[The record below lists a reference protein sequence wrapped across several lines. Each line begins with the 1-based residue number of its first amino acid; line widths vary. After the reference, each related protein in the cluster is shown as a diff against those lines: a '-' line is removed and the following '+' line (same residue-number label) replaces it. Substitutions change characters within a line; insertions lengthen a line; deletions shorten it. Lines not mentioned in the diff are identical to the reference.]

1 MILLLCDL
9 SHIFTVRNE
18 VAKVMFFTCVCP
30 HGRGCLPQCMLGYH
44 PPGADP
50 EQTSP
55 EQTPPRAD
63 TPPERRP
70 LLRTVR
76 ILLECILV
84 IKRTYLF
91 CLIELFMN
99 LNDHI
104 FCIYH
109 KIKNSIFTCNYMLN
123 IARVVRTSIRTA
135 SLKIRFQ
142 REFLQAK
149 SDYRYNYSRKKQIKK
164 KLRCFIKI

>member
-1 MILLLCDL
+1 MLTVFLTTKSVDISTYYD
-9 SHIFTVRNE
+9 SFTLRLKPHFYRPQRSCKGYV
-18 VAKVMFFTCVCP
+18 FTGVCP
-30 HGRGCLPQCMLGYH
+30 HGGVCLSACWDTI

-50 EQTSP
+50 PRADTPQSRHP
-55 EQTPPRAD
+55 RSRHPPRAD

-70 LLRTVR
+70 LLRTER

-104 FCIYH
+104 FYTYH

-123 IARVVRTSIRTA
+123 IARVVRTSVRTA
-135 SLKIRFQ
+135 SLKI
-142 REFLQAK
+142 
-149 SDYRYNYSRKKQIKK
+149 
-164 KLRCFIKI
+164 

>member
-1 MILLLCDL
+1 MILLHCDL

-18 VAKVMFFTCVCP
+18 VAKVMFLHACV
-30 HGRGCLPQCMLGYH
+30 HTGGGVCLSACWDTT

-50 EQTSP
+50 EQTPP

-99 LNDHI
+99 LNHHI
-104 FCIYH
+104 FYIYH
-109 KIKNSIFTCNYMLN
+109 KIKNSIFACNYMLN
-123 IARVVRTSIRTA
+123 IARVVRTSVRTA
-135 SLKIRFQ
+135 SLKIR
-142 REFLQAK
+142 
-149 SDYRYNYSRKKQIKK
+149 
-164 KLRCFIKI
+164 

>member
-1 MILLLCDL
+1 M
-9 SHIFTVRNE
+9 SASVHAGKR
-18 VAKVMFFTCVCP
+18 
-30 HGRGCLPQCMLGYH
+30 
-44 PPGADP
+44 PPG
-50 EQTSP
+50 SR
-55 EQTPPRAD
+55 PPRAD
-63 TPPERRP
+63 TPPPERRP

-104 FCIYH
+104 FYIYL
-109 KIKNSIFTCNYMLN
+109 KIKNSIFICNYMLN
-123 IARVVRTSIRTA
+123 IARVVRTSVRTA
-135 SLKIRFQ
+135 SLKIRFR

-149 SDYRYNYSRKKQIKK
+149 SDFRYNYSRKKSRSRRNFNVLLKYEIHDHEKVDK
-164 KLRCFIKI
+164 SSLIAMM